1 MAASDTAVSGGPQ
14 GELAIRTVAMP
25 ANANAN
31 GDIFGGWLL
40 AQMDIA
46 GGITAKR
53 RAGGRVVTVAI
64 QSMAFHRPVFIG
76 DVLCAYADLVKVGRT
91 SMTYRIGAWV
101 IRHHDGSRV
110 KVTEGEFTYVAVDA
124 NRRPRAVP
132 ADGGADH
139 G

>member
-1 MAASDTAVSGGPQ
+1 MAATERAVGSEPC

-25 ANANAN
+25 ADANAN

-76 DVLCAYADLVKVGRT
+76 DVLCAYADLLRVGRT
-91 SMTYRIGAWV
+91 SMTYRIEAWV
-101 IRHHDGSRV
+101 IRHHDGSRL

-124 NRRPRAVP
+124 DRRPREVP
-132 ADGGADH
+132 ADGGAERA
-139 G
+139 